1 MDYPDPLAIE
11 FLENLTAGY
20 LKKSQLYMIYPNDTV
35 AKALEL
41 LAENQI
47 LSAPVLDDVNNQVLG
62 SVDVL
67 DLASFIVSIYT
78 EHKSGGLPHLYN
90 PQDFEKR
97 FSEPVIR
104 LINSSK
110 RDPFVPVFAYSSIA
124 YVISQIFQTGIHR
137 VAVLDNN
144 CKIVGQISQSD
155 IIQLIYQ
162 NPRPFKNLTSR
173 RLIDLNLDLGPV
185 VSVHESAFLIEALRA
200 ILNFGISGLA
210 VVDSNGRLI
219 NNLSVSNF
227 KGITKQNFFK
237 MEESIEFLFSSR
249 AEKIPPVTCTMDTTL
264 EEVIV
269 KLATNRVHRI
279 FVVDYQF
286 KPMNVISL
294 TTVMRVFTKSPVP

>member
-20 LKKSQLYMIYPNDTV
+20 LKRSQLFMIYPNDTV
-35 AKALEL
+35 ATALQL

-78 EHKSGGLPHLYN
+78 EHKSSSLPHLYN
-90 PQDFEKR
+90 PQEFEKR
-97 FSEPVIR
+97 FSEPVMN

-110 RDPFVPVFAYSSIA
+110 RDPFCPVFSYSSIA
-124 YVISQIFQTGIHR
+124 YVISQIFKTGIHR

-144 CKIVGQISQSD
+144 CKVVGQISQSD

-200 ILNFGISGLA
+200 MLNFGISGLA
-210 VVDSNGRLI
+210 VVDSNGSLV

-227 KGITKQNFFK
+227 KGITKQNFFR
-237 MEESIEFLFSSR
+237 MEESIESLFSTR
-249 AEKIPPVTCTMDTTL
+249 AEKFPPVTCTMETTL
-264 EEVIV
+264 EEVIE

-279 FVVDYQF
+279 FVVDHHF
-286 KPMNVISL
+286 KPMNVLSL
-294 TTVMRVFTKSPVP
+294 TTVMRVFTKYPVP